1 MNAIKLP
8 TLFSLLLLISCSGNP
23 FGESEIAAP
32 DRVLSGRV
40 RLNESDSAAGV
51 YVWLE
56 GFSLSTWSDQAGR
69 FELKLPPGQVGG
81 GNVTGIFKLYYYLA
95 NYDLKTTDILVR
107 DGVLLQPQPALDA
120 EGELLQPVNLREKL
134 KIDTAIQPNYLSNSR
149 IRVVAGKT
157 NFLLKV
163 EVSIQATRGPVVVF
177 FPKAVNSVVAP
188 VIFKNTKTGESKVI
202 ASTIAGIGD
211 TDIATIDRLPR
222 IRTLAVPLF
231 PDDLV
236 PGDYEIIP
244 YLLIKDPEI
253 PDKLIESLGS
263 NALELGDGYL
273 KVPFVRQGSHRLLHV
288 QQ

>member
-1 MNAIKLP
+1 MNAPKLTAIFSF
-8 TLFSLLLLISCSGNP
+8 TLIISCAGNP
-23 FGESEIAAP
+23 FGESEISAP

-40 RLNESDSAAGV
+40 RLDESASTAGV

-56 GFSLSTWSDQAGR
+56 GFNLSTWSDQTGR
-69 FELKLPPGQVGG
+69 FKLELPPGQAGG
-81 GNVTGIFKLYYYLA
+81 GSVSGIFKLYYYLA

-107 DGVLLQPQPALDA
+107 DGVVLQPQPALDA

-134 KIDTAIQPNYLSNSR
+134 KIDTAIQPNSLSNSR

-202 ASTIAGIGD
+202 ASTIAGIGE
-211 TDIATIDRLPR
+211 TDIATIDRLPH

-231 PDDLV
+231 PDELI

-244 YLLIKDPEI
+244 YLLIKDPDI
-253 PDKLIESLGS
+253 PDRLLESLGS
-263 NALELGDGYL
+263 NVLELGDGYL